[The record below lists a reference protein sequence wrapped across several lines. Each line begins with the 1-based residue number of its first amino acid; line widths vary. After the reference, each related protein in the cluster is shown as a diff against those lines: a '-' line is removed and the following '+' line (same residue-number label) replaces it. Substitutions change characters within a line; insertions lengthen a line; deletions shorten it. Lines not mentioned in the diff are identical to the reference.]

1 MHGEI
6 TAYSMI
12 HRKKTEFLH
21 DNKSRRHHVYIET
34 TERESLLRILIV
46 AILIHTLAPI
56 GHSTYTVQ
64 AEGQDP
70 TATPTETATSV
81 PANRSTA

>member
-1 MHGEI
+1 MF
-6 TAYSMI
+6 TLKP
-12 HRKKTEFLH
+12 RKEKVF
-21 DNKSRRHHVYIET
+21 YA
-34 TERESLLRILIV
+34 ILIV

-64 AEGQDP
+64 AVGQDP